1 MLKELNK
8 VRILGKLFLSSVV
21 VFGLGLNA
29 FAMQNKLSAV
39 EVNNSVNGYQIIL
52 RADKPT
58 IVRKNIQSTNEILIT
73 VKGIVPV
80 ESVATIY
87 NNVPDVESVMIEP
100 DSKDNIKILVHGK
113 DVYKT
118 NVAFGAPEA
127 VVTQPE
133 VPATGETAG
142 TVDEALT
149 EDANA
154 QTSENNKSKAEVEL
168 AAPIEAYA
176 PVYEQ
181 GSEYEPD
188 AQPSYE
194 DMAKSAARMTV
205 SVIKNTSPL
214 AKRVYHRLAKVDKK
228 LLGLGGLFLV
238 IILAG
243 IKGLGNSKDNELKIG
258 LSQGLRETETPMPA
272 RVAASQNMAS
282 INKTRIQNP
291 SMAKATPNMN
301 YGLKAYSQSQK
312 DPYTQQTYGYAAQ
325 KPVAKMQTAQAP
337 SLQRRP
343 VSQEE
348 ISRNLALLKQQ
359 QRFAQAPVSQPK
371 MAPNPKIKMAQ
382 RPESGIQTNS
392 VDSIKFLESMAK
404 IYERSGRE
412 DLAKGLKSNIHRMK
426 ASNLQETAS

>member
-8 VRILGKLFLSSVV
+8 VSILKKLVLSSVV
-21 VFGLGLNA
+21 VFGLGLSA
-29 FAMQNKLSAV
+29 FATQNKLSAV

-58 IVRKNIQSTNEILIT
+58 VVRKNIQSTDEILIT

-87 NNVPDVESVMIEP
+87 NNVPDVDSVMIEP

-118 NVAFGAPEA
+118 NVAFGSIEA
-127 VVTQPE
+127 VIPQPE
-133 VPATGETAG
+133 TVITDETAG
-142 TVDEALT
+142 TLDGAST
-149 EDANA
+149 EDASI
-154 QTSENNKSKAEVEL
+154 QTSENDKPNAEVEL
-168 AAPIEAYA
+168 AAPIQAYA
-176 PVYEQ
+176 PIYEQ

-188 AQPSYE
+188 GQPSYE

-205 SVIKNTSPL
+205 SAIKNASPI
-214 AKRVYHRLAKVDKK
+214 AKRVYNKLAKVDKK
-228 LLGLGGLFLV
+228 LLGLGGLFLI

-243 IKGLGNSKDNELKIG
+243 VKALGGSKDNDLKIG
-258 LSQGLRETETPMPA
+258 LSQSLKENTPS
-272 RVAASQNMAS
+272 AAQKQVQMQGANAMRA
-282 INKTRIQNP
+282 QNP
-291 SMAKATPNMN
+291 SMTKVPPNMN
-301 YGLKAYSQSQK
+301 YGLKAYGQSQK
-312 DPYTQQTYGYAAQ
+312 DPYTQQSFGYAPQKQVAQ
-325 KPVAKMQTAQAP
+325 SQTVSKP

-348 ISRNLALLKQQ
+348 IARNLALLKQQ
-359 QRFAQAPVSQPK
+359 QRFAQAAVSQPK

-382 RPESGIQTNS
+382 ATEPGIQANS